1 MGAKIV
7 GFEVRTAK
15 ASSGASGNAYF
26 FPQAI
31 FQ

>member
-1 MGAKIV
+1 MELLINRITLTLFSTGEAP
-7 GFEVRTAK
+7 
-15 ASSGASGNAYF
+15 GNAYF